1 MKTMNII
8 TVENIVR
15 HIFNKNNVKISSIKV
30 EVVEPATELDP
41 DWTDPQYEVEVEVA
55 NPISYKKYKKLMID
69 VERKSDVIF
78 VDIINVDF

>member
-8 TVENIVR
+8 AVENIVR

-30 EVVEPATELDP
+30 EVSEPATELDP
-41 DWTDPQYEVEVEVA
+41 DWVDPQYEVEVKVGHK
-55 NPISYKKYKKLMID
+55 ISDKKYKKLMID

-78 VDIINVDF
+78 VDIVDF

>member
-30 EVVEPATELDP
+30 EISEPATELDP
-41 DWTDPQYEVEVEVA
+41 DWTDPQYEVEVKVGHK
-55 NPISYKKYKKLMID
+55 ISDKKYRKLMID

-78 VDIINVDF
+78 VDIVDF

>member
-8 TVENIVR
+8 TVENIIR

-30 EVVEPATELDP
+30 EVSEPATELDP
-41 DWTDPQYEVEVEVA
+41 DWTDPQYEVEVKVDSH
-55 NPISYKKYKKLMID
+55 ISDKKYRKLMID

-78 VDIINVDF
+78 VDIVDF